1 MMVDERIA
9 RRRRDVRED
18 RRRRRLQRTV
28 VAAVLLAVAVAL
40 LVVERSPLV
49 ALAEVRVTGTDVLD
63 PGEVVAAADLSL
75 GTSLLRMPLA
85 AARERVEALPR
96 VREADVVR
104 VDPVTVEIR
113 VTERVATLEARRG
126 TNSVVVDEDG
136 IVLARGG
143 ADGLSLVVVRDGPLP
158 APGESVSSNRALAN
172 AVAFDRDLPG
182 PTRSLVRAI
191 RAEDED
197 RAVLVLSS
205 GIRVE
210 VGRADQ
216 VEAKARALAAVLEDI
231 DGREVASIDV
241 RAPSAPVMDETD
253 E

>member
-9 RRRRDVRED
+9 QRRRDVREE
-18 RRRRRLQRTV
+18 RRRRRMQRTI
-28 VAAVLLAVAVAL
+28 VAAVLLAVAVVL

-63 PGEVVAAADLSL
+63 PDDVVAAADLPL
-75 GTSLLRMPLA
+75 GTSLLRLPLDA
-85 AARERVEALPR
+85 AHERVVALPR
-96 VREADVVR
+96 VRAADIVR

-113 VTERVATLEARRG
+113 VTERVPVLEARRG
-126 TNSVVVDEDG
+126 NDSVVVDEDG

-143 ADGLSLVVVRDGPLP
+143 ANGLALVVVRHGSLP
-158 APGESVSSNRALAN
+158 EPGESVAVNRALAN
-172 AVAFDRDLPG
+172 AVAFDHELPG

-191 RAEDED
+191 RAEAED
-197 RAVLVLSS
+197 RAVLVLSN

-216 VEAKARALAAVLEDI
+216 VEAKARALAAILEDI
-231 DGREVASIDV
+231 DGLEVSSIDV
-241 RAPSAPVMDETD
+241 RAPAAPVMNE
-253 E
+253 

>member
-9 RRRRDVRED
+9 QRRRDVREE
-18 RRRRRLQRTV
+18 RRRRRLQRTI
-28 VAAVLLAVAVAL
+28 VAAVLLAVAVVL
-40 LVVERSPLV
+40 MVVERSPLV

-63 PGEVVAAADLSL
+63 PDDVTAAADLPL
-75 GTSLLRMPLA
+75 GTSLLRLPLA
-85 AARERVEALPR
+85 AAQERVEALPR
-96 VREADVVR
+96 VRDADIVR

-113 VTERVATLEARRG
+113 VAERVPTLEARRG
-126 TNSVVVDEDG
+126 NDSVVVDEDG

-143 ADGLSLVVVRDGPLP
+143 ADGLALVVVRHGPLP
-158 APGESVSSNRALAN
+158 APGESVAVNRALAN
-172 AVAFDRDLPG
+172 AVAFDHELPG

-191 RAEDED
+191 RAEAED

-216 VEAKARALAAVLEDI
+216 VEAKARALAAILEDI
-231 DGREVASIDV
+231 DGRAVTSIDV
-241 RAPSAPVMDETD
+241 RAPSAPVMDE
-253 E
+253 